1 MLTTM
6 AGIHCFIQGAGVIS
20 PQKTHDNRE
29 FLPEVTHHD
38 SHVLTCIPPDF
49 KQYFSPMQ
57 LRRLGRMPRM
67 VLAAAAIC
75 LDNARVS
82 TVDAIITATGYGAQE
97 DMAKFLD
104 EMLDQDEKLM
114 PPTYFMQ
121 SGYNAMAGLL
131 AMYLACTGYNNNFV
145 SRGFAFETALHDA
158 VLHLREKKADRVL
171 LGAFDDVSPQQ
182 YGEYIR
188 MGYFKEEK
196 IDHLSL
202 FESKTA
208 GTLQGEGVA
217 FFILSA
223 VKTPESLCRIRDF
236 RMVYRPADDGV
247 LSRELNDF
255 LKANHVTTGDIDIV
269 VNGVSGDADR
279 DQWNLSL
286 RRDRFAH
293 AAEVRFKHLTG
304 EYATASSFA
313 LWLGAEILKKQTI
326 PQAVLATPIPT
337 GCPLGTALVCNH
349 FLGRN
354 YSFFLLTSR

>member
-1 MLTTM
+1 
-6 AGIHCFIQGAGVIS
+6 VIS

-29 FLPEVTHHD
+29 FLPDVTHHD

-57 LRRLGRMPRM
+57 LRRLGRMARM
-67 VLAAAAIC
+67 VLTAAAVC
-75 LDNARVS
+75 LDDAGAS

-97 DMAKFLD
+97 DMAKFLR
-104 EMLDQDEKLM
+104 EMLVQDEQQLA
-114 PPTYFMQ
+114 PAYFMQ
-121 SGYNAMAGLL
+121 SGYNALAGLL
-131 AMYLACTGYNNNFV
+131 AMQLKCTGYNNNFV

-158 VLHLREKKADRVL
+158 LMHLGEKETDHVL

-188 MGYFKEEK
+188 MGYFKKEK

-217 FFILSA
+217 LFILSTG
-223 VKTPESLCRIRDF
+223 KTPESLCRIRDF
-236 RMVYRPADDGV
+236 RMVYRPADYGV
-247 LSRELNDF
+247 LSAEMNEFLSEND
-255 LKANHVTTGDIDIV
+255 LTTGDIDV
-269 VNGVSGDADR
+269 FVNGISGDAARDR
-279 DQWNLSL
+279 WNLAL
-286 RRDRFAH
+286 QRDCFAH

-326 PQAVLATPIPT
+326 PQAVLAARIPP
-337 GCPLGTALVCNH
+337 GRSLQTALICNH

-354 YSFFLLTSR
+354 YSFFLLTR

>member
-6 AGIHCFIQGAGVIS
+6 ADIDCFIQGAGVIS
-20 PQKTHDNRE
+20 PQRTYDNRE

-75 LDNARVS
+75 LDDAGVS
-82 TVDAIITATGYGAQE
+82 NVDAIITATGYGAQE

-104 EMLDQDEKLM
+104 EMLDRNEQQLA
-114 PPTYFMQ
+114 PASFIQ

-131 AMYLACTGYNNNFV
+131 AMQLKCTGYNNNFV

-158 VLHLREKKADRVL
+158 VLYLREKEADRVL
-171 LGAFDDVSPQQ
+171 LGAFDDASPQQ

-188 MGYFKEEK
+188 LGYFKKERT
-196 IDHLSL
+196 DHRAL
-202 FESKTA
+202 FESRTA

-217 FFILSA
+217 LFLLSA
-223 VKTPESLCRIRDF
+223 GRTPENLCRIGDF
-236 RMVYRPADDGV
+236 RMVYRPADYGV
-247 LSRELNDF
+247 LSRELNGF
-255 LKANHVTTGDIDIV
+255 LEANDLTAGDVDV
-269 VNGVSGDADR
+269 FVNSISGDAARDR
-279 DQWNLSL
+279 WNLAL
-286 RRDRFAH
+286 QRDCFTH

-326 PQAVLATPIPT
+326 PQAVLGTHIPHRR
-337 GCPLGTALVCNH
+337 PLRTALVCNH
-349 FLGRN
+349 FLGKN
-354 YSFFLLTSR
+354 YSFFLLTS

>member
-20 PQKTHDNRE
+20 PQRTHDNRE
-29 FLPEVTHHD
+29 FLPDVTHHD

-97 DMAKFLD
+97 DMAKFLK
-104 EMLDQDEKLM
+104 EMLDQDEQLL

-131 AMYLACTGYNNNFV
+131 AMYLKCTGYNNNFV

-158 VLHLREKKADRVL
+158 MLHLREKEADRVL

-182 YGEYIR
+182 YGEYVR
-188 MGYFKEEK
+188 MGYFKKEE

-202 FESKTA
+202 FESKTT

-217 FFILSA
+217 LFILSA
-223 VKTPESLCRIRDF
+223 GKTLESLCQIKDF
-236 RMVYRPADDGV
+236 RMVYRPADYGV
-247 LSRELNDF
+247 LSGELNDF

-269 VNGVSGDADR
+269 VNGVSGDAAR
-279 DQWNLSL
+279 DQWNLAL
-286 RRDRFAH
+286 QRDCFAH

-313 LWLGAEILKKQTI
+313 LWLGAMILKNQTI
-326 PQAVLATPIPT
+326 PQAVLATPIPP
-337 GCPLGTALVCNH
+337 GRPLRTVLVCNH
-349 FLGRN
+349 FLERN
-354 YSFFLLTSR
+354 YSFFLLTS